1 MFVRT
6 IYKDNVTWT
15 QSIYIY
21 KINELYFTLIK
32 VVDIWSRKIKI
43 LFPIL
48 ILILEREKFVGMES
62 CEILWLM
69 LTIYYV
75 RDWFKKVKVFYDELM
90 ITYAFF
96 VIFSIKINLRPNQP
110 KIQLQFLVEYLS
122 SKLLLKLRHKT
133 ASIPCK
139 SMSNY
144 YPDIVHERIQP
155 YKKCGQNLCVL

>member
-1 MFVRT
+1 MV
-6 IYKDNVTWT
+6 N
-15 QSIYIY
+15 
-21 KINELYFTLIK
+21 
-32 VVDIWSRKIKI
+32 IWSRKIKI

-144 YPDIVHERIQP
+144 YPDIVHGSSH
-155 YKKCGQNLCVL
+155 KKCGQPLRLLVNGQQEQRIPVKWL

>member
-1 MFVRT
+1 M
-6 IYKDNVTWT
+6 NL
-15 QSIYIY
+15 IYIY
-21 KINELYFTLIK
+21 IYIINEFHFTLIK

-48 ILILEREKFVGMES
+48 ILVLEREKLVGMES

-75 RDWFKKVKVFYDELM
+75 RDWFIKVVKVFYEELI

-110 KIQLQFLVEYLS
+110 KIQLQFLVEHLS
-122 SKLLLKLRHKT
+122 SKLLLKLRQKT
-133 ASIPCK
+133 ASITCK

>member
-1 MFVRT
+1 MG
-6 IYKDNVTWT
+6 
-15 QSIYIY
+15 
-21 KINELYFTLIK
+21 
-32 VVDIWSRKIKI
+32 SR
-43 LFPIL
+43 
-48 ILILEREKFVGMES
+48 
-62 CEILWLM
+62 
-69 LTIYYV
+69 
-75 RDWFKKVKVFYDELM
+75 KVKVFYDEL
-90 ITYAFF
+90 IIIYAFF

-144 YPDIVHERIQP
+144 YPDNVHERIQP